1 MKNKITF
8 FLLLFGISLY
18 GQSPQVPSKLKFGD
32 ITLKLS
38 DGARNSIQKDVD
50 LLTKSPKYFEI
61 KAERARTYFP
71 IIEKIFKE
79 EGVPDEFKYLVIQES
94 ALVSD
99 AVSSAQAVGF
109 WQLKDFTALELG
121 LRVDRNVDERLNIVS
136 STYAAARYFKKANGT
151 FDNWLN
157 SLQSY
162 QMGIG
167 GATKVLGYKDS
178 GGKHLT
184 INNNTYWYVK
194 KFLAHMV
201 AFQNISQKPALK
213 PVTIFLHGSGKTIS
227 DISRETNKEFEEIKE
242 LNKWLLKGKVPVDR
256 PYSVILPGEYSAFQD
271 QITEQSPS
279 KITIQKPLFENVS
292 KSFPKLLDTKYKDHK
307 YIIGVN
313 GLPGII
319 ASSTDNSYTLAKK
332 GEIPHSKFIEYND
345 LSLKS
350 PQIVPG
356 QVYYFKRKK
365 KKADTHYHTVENGQS
380 LWSVSQQYGIRM
392 DKIISKNRITSASE
406 IKPGRVL
413 WLRFIR
419 PEELPIEYSKI
430 EETSP
435 ETEKIQVADINIV
448 ESIND
453 SENSED
459 LTLIK
464 DLKEAPLYNN
474 EEQNQKEIDAE
485 TDGSVFYST
494 TGKVRKLHKV
504 VKGETFY
511 SISTKYNI
519 PVPALLQ
526 WNNLEISD
534 TIYIGQELFVFL
546 NKTTNNYLTYK
557 VKSGDTLYKIAT
569 DHGVSVDQILKWN
582 ERIDYHLKVGEI
594 LKINQ

>member
-1 MKNKITF
+1 
-8 FLLLFGISLY
+8 
-18 GQSPQVPSKLKFGD
+18 
-32 ITLKLS
+32 
-38 DGARNSIQKDVD
+38 
-50 LLTKSPKYFEI
+50 
-61 KAERARTYFP
+61 
-71 IIEKIFKE
+71 
-79 EGVPDEFKYLVIQES
+79 
-94 ALVSD
+94 
-99 AVSSAQAVGF
+99 
-109 WQLKDFTALELG
+109 
-121 LRVDRNVDERLNIVS
+121 
-136 STYAAARYFKKANGT
+136 
-151 FDNWLN
+151 
-157 SLQSY
+157 
-162 QMGIG
+162 
-167 GATKVLGYKDS
+167 
-178 GGKHLT
+178 
-184 INNNTYWYVK
+184 
-194 KFLAHMV
+194 
-201 AFQNISQKPALK
+201 
-213 PVTIFLHGSGKTIS
+213 
-227 DISRETNKEFEEIKE
+227 
-242 LNKWLLKGKVPVDR
+242 
-256 PYSVILPGEYSAFQD
+256 
-271 QITEQSPS
+271 
-279 KITIQKPLFENVS
+279 
-292 KSFPKLLDTKYKDHK
+292 
-307 YIIGVN
+307 IGVN

-435 ETEKIQVADINIV
+435 ETEKIQVADINIA